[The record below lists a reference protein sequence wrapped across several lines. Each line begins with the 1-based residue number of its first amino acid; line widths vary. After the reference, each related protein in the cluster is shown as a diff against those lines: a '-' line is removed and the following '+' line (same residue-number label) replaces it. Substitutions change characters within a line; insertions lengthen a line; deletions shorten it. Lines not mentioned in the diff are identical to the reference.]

1 MPEYKD
7 LETMLE
13 IVSMAIVHQETE
25 ENFFRRSA
33 NSSTNELAR
42 SLFTEI
48 ADDMADYRKGLEVRR
63 DKLVTALNDLKKAK
77 GKRHGEK

>member
-13 IVSMAIVHQETE
+13 IVSLAIVRQETE
-25 ENFFRRSA
+25 EHFFRRSA

-48 ADDMADYRKGLEVRR
+48 ADDMADYRKSLEVRR

-77 GKRHGEK
+77 GKSHGEK